1 MHTYKEKRYVSP
13 VNENADK
20 QPASEQ
26 SSSEANAQQVV
37 SGQIEES
44 IPATPDQQEEEKE
57 ANAISLT
64 EYTSTPLPSPNTP
77 IPTTPALAEA
87 AQDDTAKEPQEALE
101 IASSSGEHVKDDIPT
116 PSESAIP
123 TTEEA
128 TITEGAPESH
138 LTSKEEA
145 SNGPAK
151 AEGTPEKPVASAA
164 TTPLP
169 PPKPQLWATQ
179 LHLAIFQTL
188 TRRQKLS
195 LGLRLLLVFSILAP
209 LAGGIVYGLSGLS
222 TYNTLRAH
230 ANQGIQ
236 HLQNVKNLLSGST
249 AQNPAQKTPNLL
261 NPQRLQQAQEEI
273 NAARMDFTSAQQIL
287 DNSSLVHLVETN
299 FSSYQEQIVAARQA
313 LRIGI
318 EATYV
323 GNDALTLISKLAPKL
338 HTPLLGNSKEPL
350 FTSTDIAQIQQTF
363 NLIQPRIDRIAT
375 EAQQLQISALPLSDK
390 QRAQAQ
396 QYLQLLPQL
405 KQGFSLFKN
414 LTSVADWLLGVDTP
428 RTFLLQTMDRGE
440 LRATGGFNGQYA
452 EVNVTG
458 GRVSPIT
465 LKDIGLLEYS
475 PGTPT
480 SGQPAPEAY
489 RSWWPFDNWGIR
501 DANLSA
507 DFPTSAK
514 IITDLYHTE
523 VKRDI
528 DGVIMFSP
536 FMIQRVLAVTGPL
549 TISDYNETV
558 TSQNLE
564 ERLHYYQ
571 LDNTGIR
578 RSELVEH
585 VEDPAQAR
593 KLFTSRVEKAL
604 MQRIQNAPVNDLL
617 QLATMFLHSLQTKD
631 LEVYLNNS
639 QAQSLLSRYGYAA
652 EIDRSTTHDGLYIVQ
667 ENVSASKAS
676 QFTRNIFKDTVT
688 LDTQGG
694 ATHVLQLRLAYNQI
708 NSVYGLDTLRDY
720 VRIYVPPTARLLS
733 GDGFYTNDPLCGGGF
748 GTCPRDG
755 IYPQQELICPPGQ
768 YEAGASAPMLNDPY
782 YHQWHPLNKI
792 GEPTNIQSDEP
803 GRAMFAGYLVV
814 PKNCTLTATVSW
826 YVPPMGTVPYQLL
839 IQRQSGTF
847 PEWDLSLMP
856 PTGDCASIS
865 STGTYFNGTLTQD
878 QSFQLKSP
886 QQTLAHDN
894 SCYPGP
900 GI

>member
-1 MHTYKEKRYVSP
+1 MPQVNDDAEKQS
-13 VNENADK
+13 
-20 QPASEQ
+20 ASEQ
-26 SSSEANAQQVV
+26 NSFEASTQQVIPD
-37 SGQIEES
+37 QIEES
-44 IPATPDQQEEEKE
+44 NLTTLDQQGEEKE
-57 ANAISLT
+57 ADTSSPTAYANTPLPLP
-64 EYTSTPLPSPNTP
+64 STPLP
-77 IPTTPALAEA
+77 TTVALAEA
-87 AQDDTAKEPQEALE
+87 MQTHIVEEPQETSE
-101 IASSSGEHVKDDIPT
+101 SVSSPGEHIKEDISASPET
-116 PSESAIP
+116 PQP
-123 TTEEA
+123 MTEEA
-128 TITEGAPESH
+128 ATTEMIPESPSA
-138 LTSKEEA
+138 SKEDTSEDT
-145 SNGPAK
+145 SNVTEK
-151 AEGTPEKPVASAA
+151 AATTSGEPVAAAA
-164 TTPLP
+164 TTPLSP
-169 PPKPQLWATQ
+169 LKPQVWAAR
-179 LHLAIFQTL
+179 LHLSIFQAL
-188 TRRQKLS
+188 TRHQKLS

-222 TYNTLRAH
+222 TYNALRAH

-249 AQNPAQKTPNLL
+249 SQNPAQKTPNLL
-261 NPQRLQQAQEEI
+261 NPQRIQQAQEEI
-273 NAARMDFTSAQQIL
+273 NAARMDFTSAQHIL
-287 DNSSLVHLVETN
+287 NDSSLVHLVEAN
-299 FSSYQEQIVAARQA
+299 FSSYQQQIVAARQA
-313 LRIGI
+313 LHIGI

-323 GNDALTLISKLAPKL
+323 GNDALTLVSKLAPKL
-338 HTPLLGNSKEPL
+338 HTPLLGNTKDPL
-350 FTSTDIAQIQQTF
+350 FTSTDITQIQQTL
-363 NLIQPRIDRIAT
+363 NQVQPRIDRIAT

-396 QYLQLLPQL
+396 QYLQMLPQL
-405 KQGFSLFKN
+405 KQGFSL
-414 LTSVADWLLGVDTP
+414 LESLAGVANWLLGVNTP

-452 EVNVTG
+452 EVTVTG

-465 LKDIGLLEYS
+465 LKDIGLLEYA
-475 PGTPT
+475 PDTPT

-514 IITDLYHTE
+514 IITNLYHTE

-549 TISDYNETV
+549 TISEYNETV

-571 LDNTGIR
+571 LDNAGIR
-578 RSELVEH
+578 RSELIEH

-631 LEVYLNNS
+631 LEVYLGNP
-639 QAQSLLSRYGYAA
+639 QAQALLSRYGYAA
-652 EIDRSTTHDGLYIVQ
+652 EVDRATTHDGLYIVQ

-676 QFTRNIFKDTVT
+676 QFTRSIFKDTVS
-688 LDTQGG
+688 LDAQGG

-720 VRIYVPPTARLLS
+720 VRIYVPPTAKLLS
-733 GDGFYTNDPLCGGGF
+733 GDGFYTNDPLCDGGF

-755 IYPQQELICPPGQ
+755 IYSQQELICPPGQ

-792 GEPTNIQSDEP
+792 GEPSSSQSDEP

-826 YVPPMGTVPYQLL
+826 YVPPMGTAPYQLL

-847 PEWDLSLMP
+847 PEWDLSLLP
-856 PTGDCASIS
+856 PTGNCASIS
-865 STGTYFNGTLTQD
+865 SAGTYFNGTLTQD

-886 QQTLAHDN
+886 QQALAHDSN
-894 SCYPGP
+894 CYPGP
-900 GI
+900 GV